1 MKNGPGSP
9 QNQGSENES
18 ESVSFSNNVH
28 HSPAHQE
35 ENDNDNGGEN
45 PANQN
50 NQGSNFVLMKKSKK
64 FIKFKDF
71 IIKLPNSLGLI
82 QHKQL
87 LNNDSMPFVES

>member
-1 MKNGPGSP
+1 MTARVKLVGLTSP
-9 QNQGSENES
+9 SASTDCHTAGDLIAYAAR
-18 ESVSFSNNVH
+18 VS
-28 HSPAHQE
+28 
-35 ENDNDNGGEN
+35 N